1 MPLKLN
7 VGASKKVGEA
17 NYGSRG
23 ASINVE
29 MELDSSLVNDPPK
42 LQERIRQ
49 LFGLVRSSLAEEL
62 NGNHGNSAQP
72 SNGPPNLDTTPN
84 GSQSAPQP
92 ASQPNPPVRPATQSQ
107 VRALHAIC
115 KNHRL
120 NLNQLLR
127 DRFKLGRPEDLS
139 IKEASQLID
148 SLKSTRKEG

>member
-1 MPLKLN
+1 
-7 VGASKKVGEA
+7 
-17 NYGSRG
+17 
-23 ASINVE
+23 
-29 MELDSSLVNDPPK
+29 MELDSSLVNDSAK

-62 NGNHGNSAQP
+62 NGNHGHSAQP
-72 SNGPPNLDTTPN
+72 SNGPPNPDTAPN
-84 GSQSAPQP
+84 GSQSALQP
-92 ASQPNPPVRPATQSQ
+92 ANHPNPPARPATQSQ

-115 KNHRL
+115 KNQRL

-127 DRFKLGRPEDLS
+127 ERYNVGRPEDLS